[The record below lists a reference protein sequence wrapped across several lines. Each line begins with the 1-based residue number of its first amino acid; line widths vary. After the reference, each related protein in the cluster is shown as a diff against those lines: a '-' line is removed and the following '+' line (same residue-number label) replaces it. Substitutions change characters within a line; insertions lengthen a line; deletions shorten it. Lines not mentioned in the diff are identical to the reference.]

1 MQTTLPPHHFLD
13 EIAPASALL
22 ITCEHATNA
31 IPARWAHLFASP
43 AAQSALHSH
52 RGWDPGAAELAAD
65 LLPPISVLRPPT
77 SDLRHR
83 TSLPPPSPLAP
94 FFGTASRLLIDLNR
108 SENNPQ
114 LWSEFT
120 RDLPPDEKQA
130 IIRDIYAP
138 FRRAT
143 REAIDDLL
151 ASGRRPVLHLSLHSF
166 TPVLDGDVREA
177 EIGLLYDP
185 ARPLEVHWGNAWAA
199 ALTSCAPEWRI
210 RHNYPY
216 LGIDDG
222 FVTQLRTQYSP
233 AVYAG
238 IELEVN
244 QALATDPA
252 LRPMLCTRLRHS
264 LAQALDNWPI
274 P

>member
-1 MQTTLPPHHFLD
+1 MAKVLILPILLSVQPTLPPHHSLD
-13 EIAPASALL
+13 EIAPAPALL
-22 ITCEHATNA
+22 ITCEHASNA
-31 IPARWAHLFASP
+31 VPARWAHLFASP

-52 RGWDPGAAELAAD
+52 RGWDPGVAELAAA
-65 LLPPISVLRPPT
+65 LLP
-77 SDLRHR
+77 
-83 TSLPPPSPLAP
+83 PPPSPLAP
-94 FFGTASRLLIDLNR
+94 FCGTASRLLIDLNR

-120 RDLPPDEKQA
+120 RDLSLDEKQA
-130 IIRDIYAP
+130 LIRDIYAP

-143 REAIDDLL
+143 RETIDNLL

-185 ARPLEVHWGNAWAA
+185 ARPLEAHWVNAWAA

-216 LGIDDG
+216 LGTDDG

-244 QALATDPA
+244 QALASDPA
-252 LRPMLCTRLRHS
+252 QRPMLCTHLRHS
-264 LAQALDNWPI
+264 LAHALDTWPT